1 MFHCLGRFHS
11 VPLQSPKFPHYV
23 PNHTHEHTHATSRF
37 LIGYVLGDLSA
48 SDTSLA
54 DLHERHR
61 LPPPELGL
69 MPLPDTDT
77 DSGLDWTHLVDVAN
91 AYEGERRP
99 QRSEPISLLF
109 TCPPQLCYSFAQSI
123 CPSSVGGRG
132 FYLVNIYILR
142 CFFKYGH
149 FHMPGVDC

>member
-1 MFHCLGRFHS
+1 MRT
-11 VPLQSPKFPHYV
+11 PQSLTGQK
-23 PNHTHEHTHATSRF
+23 HTITHAHTHATSRF

-91 AYEGERRP
+91 AFEGERRP
-99 QRSEPISLLF
+99 QRSEPIFLLF
-109 TCPPQLCYSFAQSI
+109 ISPPQLCHSFAQST
-123 CPSSVGGRG
+123 CPSSVEGGG
-132 FYLVNIYILR
+132 FYLI
-142 CFFKYGH
+142 
-149 FHMPGVDC
+149 